1 MSVAAPIP
9 DTTNEPRGLRR
20 AFRNLG
26 VLLGGRALNAPL
38 SLLHASLAIHLLGGY
53 GFGLVVMLYAFARTI
68 GDLVDFQSWQTVL
81 QYGFQPLSDRD
92 LPRFHRILRF
102 SLILDLIGGVAG
114 CAIAV
119 VASLTMGQILG
130 WPPLL
135 RPIGTFYSLTPLFMA
150 AATPTGV
157 LRILNRFDLLAAQG
171 STATI
176 VRLLGTLA
184 LPAIGASFAHL
195 ALIWMLAEI
204 LSFTVLFGLAW
215 RELHKRELMTGFW
228 IGMTDIVPD
237 LVKGRIAV
245 DFPGIWRF
253 AFITNANATL
263 SLVFSHVTT
272 LIVGSVL
279 GPVSAGYYRIASQIA
294 AGIAKPGTM
303 MQQTLYPEM
312 ATLWRDGATGRM
324 YRLAWQSSL
333 AAGGIGCLLMI
344 FALLLGHPLLGLVI
358 GTRDPAAVN
367 IMLWMLGAEIVAI
380 CGLPLEPLLMT
391 FRRAGAVVIARC
403 VDVVFFLPVL
413 MILIHAYG
421 LEGVG
426 PANVGGAIVLVLMQL
441 AMALHARRALAPTS
455 SRPAAPDTSHLDPA

>member
-1 MSVAAPIP
+1 MSAASPNQSP
-9 DTTNEPRGLRR
+9 PNERRGLRR

-68 GDLVDFQSWQTVL
+68 GDLVDFQSWQTLL
-81 QYGFQPLSDRD
+81 QYGFRPLGDRD
-92 LPRFHRILRF
+92 LPRFHRVLRF
-102 SLILDLIGGVAG
+102 SLTLDLIGGIAG
-114 CAIAV
+114 CVISV
-119 VASLTMGQILG
+119 IASLTMGQILG
-130 WPPLL
+130 WPPVLH
-135 RPIGTFYSLTPLFMA
+135 PIGTFYSLTPLFMA

-157 LRILNRFDLLAAQG
+157 LRILNRFDLLALQG
-171 STATI
+171 STATL

-184 LPAIGASFAHL
+184 LPVIGLSFEHL
-195 ALIWMLAEI
+195 ALVWMLAEI
-204 LSFTVLFGLAW
+204 LSFTLLFGLAW
-215 RELHKRELMTGFW
+215 HELHKRELMAGFW
-228 IGMTDIVPD
+228 TGMADIIPD
-237 LVKGRIAV
+237 LMKGRIAI

-312 ATLWRDGATGRM
+312 ASLWREGATERM

-333 AAGGIGCLLMI
+333 AAGGIGCLLI
-344 FALLLGHPLLGLVI
+344 AFALLLGRPLLGLVI
-358 GTRDPAAVN
+358 GTQDQAAVS

-413 MILIHAYG
+413 MILIHFYG

-441 AMALHARRALAPTS
+441 AMALHARRTLTPNTASPSTS
-455 SRPAAPDTSHLDPA
+455 NPGQA

>member
-1 MSVAAPIP
+1 MSAASPIQASP
-9 DTTNEPRGLRR
+9 NERRGLRR

-26 VLLGGRALNAPL
+26 VLLGGRTLNAPL
-38 SLLHASLAIHLLGGY
+38 SLLHASLAIHLLGSY
-53 GFGLVVMLYAFARTI
+53 GFGLMVMLYAFARTI
-68 GDLVDFQSWQTVL
+68 GDLVDFQSWQTLL
-81 QYGFQPLSDRD
+81 QYGFHPLDDRD
-92 LPRFHRILRF
+92 LPRFHRVLRF
-102 SLILDLIGGVAG
+102 SLTLDLIGGIMG

-119 VASLTMGQILG
+119 IASLAMGRVLG
-130 WPPLL
+130 WPAVLH
-135 RPIGTFYSLTPLFMA
+135 PIGTLYSLTPLFMA
-150 AATPTGV
+150 TATPTGV
-157 LRILNRFDLLAAQG
+157 LRILNRFDLLAVQG

-184 LPAIGASFAHL
+184 LPAIGPSFEHL
-195 ALIWMLAEI
+195 ALVWMLAEI

-215 RELHKRELMTGFW
+215 HELHKRTLMTGFW
-228 IGMTDIVPD
+228 TGMADIPD
-237 LVKGRIAV
+237 LMKGRITV

-263 SLVFSHVTT
+263 SLVFSHMTT

-312 ATLWRDGATGRM
+312 ASLWREGATERM
-324 YRLAWQSSL
+324 YRLASHSSL
-333 AAGGIGCLLMI
+333 AAGGIGCLLMA
-344 FALLLGHPLLGLVI
+344 FALLLGRPLLGLVI
-358 GTRDPAAVN
+358 GTHDPAAVS

-413 MILIHAYG
+413 TTLIHLYG
-421 LEGVG
+421 LGGVG
-426 PANVGGAIVLVLMQL
+426 PANVGGAIVLVLVQL
-441 AMALHARRALAPTS
+441 AMALHTRRTQPPNACPPSAPN
-455 SRPAAPDTSHLDPA
+455 PGPV